1 MREGV
6 DRLEWQVSKVM
17 DLQRPSTQDMHV
29 YNELKTGRSV
39 ILEAIPSERHNSLS
53 SKS

>member
-29 YNELKTGRSV
+29 YNELKTGRSA
-39 ILEAIPSERHNSLS
+39 ILEAIGS
-53 SKS
+53 